1 MSSGKSAAFAIL
13 VLTAVFFI
21 ALHLIALI
29 PFILYKS
36 RHEVRNFIRRL
47 FSRCT
52 GKRTHEQA
60 PAPDVELANASAPQ
74 LKQLGWEV
82 RLGAPNDDVVL
93 GLARP
98 VTVARVLARP
108 RIVGLPNMGLP
119 KIVVEEAEECT
130 VPDQVMPGGAPTPND
145 PLALYPPIDRRVP
158 GNSRPIGSSKFVE

>member
-13 VLTAVFFI
+13 ILTAVLFI

-36 RHEVRNFIRRL
+36 RREVRNFTRRL
-47 FSRCT
+47 LSRCP

-60 PAPDVELANASAPQ
+60 DVELANASAPQ

-108 RIVGLPNMGLP
+108 RIVGLPKMGLP

-130 VPDQVMPGGAPTPND
+130 VPDQVMPGGAPIPND

-158 GNSRPIGSSKFVE
+158 GNSRPIGTSKFVEWL